1 MEHQDMLGLLQLPQA
16 KAATPQEYLT
26 LMLARNKGYVLPPI
40 KKDKK
45 GKKGSRSKS
54 PGRRKKK

>member
-1 MEHQDMLGLLQLPQA
+1 MLGLLQLPQA

>member
-1 MEHQDMLGLLQLPQA
+1 MEHQGMLGLLQLPQA

-26 LMLARNKGYVLPPI
+26 LMLAKNKSYILPPI

-45 GKKGSRSKS
+45 GKKGSKSKS
-54 PGRRKKK
+54 PGKRKKK